1 VVSVDLRAFLEPQ
14 QGASYDQQVTMA
26 KAVEEAGY
34 QGFFRSDHFLAMGG
48 DGLPGPTDAWV
59 ALGAIARETSR
70 VRLGTLLTSATF
82 RHPGMLA
89 VQVAQVDAMSAGRV
103 ELGIGAGWYEE
114 EHRAYGIPFPPI
126 GERFDRL
133 EEQLEVVTGLW
144 TTPLGARFDHDGRY
158 WRLVDSP
165 ALPKPVQAPRPPVII
180 GGYGPRRTPALAARF
195 GDELNVPFGS
205 PAVTDQQFSRVRAAC
220 TAQGRDPGALVYSV
234 AIIVCCGEQE
244 ADVERRAAAIG
255 RPVED
260 LVANGAAG
268 TPEQV
273 AEKLAEYAAIGATRA
288 YLQLL
293 DVDDLEHVRL
303 IAERVAPLLP

>member
-1 VVSVDLRAFLEPQ
+1 MELRAFLEPQ

-26 KAVEEAGY
+26 KTVEAAGFD
-34 QGFFRSDHFLAMGG
+34 GFFRSDHFLTMGG
-48 DGLPGPTDAWV
+48 DGLPGPTDAWLT
-59 ALGAIARETSR
+59 LGAVARETTR

-89 VQVAQVDAMSAGRV
+89 VQVAQVDAMSTGRV
-103 ELGIGAGWYEE
+103 ELGIGAGWYED
-114 EHRAYGIPFPPI
+114 EHRAYGVPFPPT

-133 EEQLEVVTGLW
+133 EEQLEVITGLW
-144 TTPLGARFDHDGRY
+144 GTPLGEQFDHTGRHY
-158 WRLVDSP
+158 RLERSP
-165 ALPKPVQAPRPPVII
+165 ALPKPVQSPRPPLIL
-180 GGYGPRRTPALAARF
+180 GGYGAKRTPQLAARF
-195 GDELNVPFGS
+195 GDEFNVPFGS
-205 PAVTDQQFSRVRAAC
+205 TEVTEEQFSRVRAAC
-220 TAQGRDPGALVYSV
+220 TSQGRDPEALVFSV
-234 AIIVCCGEQE
+234 AIIVCCGERE
-244 ADVERRAAAIG
+244 SDVARRAGAIG

-273 AEKLAEYAAIGATRA
+273 AEKLAGFAGIGATRA

-293 DVDDLEHVRL
+293 DVEDLDHVRL